1 MSFKAEV
8 LRVLIAS
15 PSDVQKER
23 DEIETAIFEWNTRF
37 AEEMQ
42 IILLPSRWE
51 KGVVPAY
58 GGTDAQQVINEQLVN
73 KCDILIGVFWAK
85 LGTPTTRH
93 SSGTL
98 EEISI
103 FIEQNKEV
111 MVYFVD
117 KYVPMN
123 ANFDEIR
130 EVNTYKETYGQK
142 GVYAPYNVN
151 KIIDHLYQKVVNY
164 KKKNEV
170 VSEKDEGNN
179 LHFTQPKEAAK
190 EINEFFLEQII
201 LSDKLTENEYLV
213 LRYTLDT
220 ENRNFGFRW
229 MEQETLQKI
238 KAWEERKGLTTNI
251 VNNYHGVI
259 ENLAE
264 RGIIEV
270 KEYTSYGNPRLYTM
284 PLSTFDQ
291 LRQLSSEA
299 KNVINKVMVSFY
311 TLF

>member
-37 AEEMQ
+37 AEDMQ

-51 KGVVPAY
+51 KDVVPAY

-170 VSEKDEGNN
+170 VSEKNEGNN
-179 LHFTQPKEAAK
+179 LHFTHPKEAAK
-190 EINEFFLEQII
+190 EINEFF
-201 LSDKLTENEYLV
+201 
-213 LRYTLDT
+213 
-220 ENRNFGFRW
+220 
-229 MEQETLQKI
+229 
-238 KAWEERKGLTTNI
+238 
-251 VNNYHGVI
+251 
-259 ENLAE
+259 
-264 RGIIEV
+264 
-270 KEYTSYGNPRLYTM
+270 
-284 PLSTFDQ
+284 
-291 LRQLSSEA
+291 
-299 KNVINKVMVSFY
+299 
-311 TLF
+311 